1 MGNPDPSLSAPDIR
15 DSFGRMGFNDSET
28 VSLVG
33 GGHAFGKMH
42 GACLEPP
49 CGEGDQAGIGPNT
62 YTSGFE
68 GIWSTTPTEWSNE
81 YFNNILDYNY
91 TLVTSPGGPFQVT

>member
-1 MGNPDPSLSAPDIR
+1 MGVPDPALSAIDIR

-42 GACLEPP
+42 GACASPP
-49 CGEGDQAGIGPNT
+49 CGDGKGANT
-62 YTSGFE
+62 FTAGFE
-68 GIWSTTPTEWSNE
+68 GKWSTTPTAWSNE
-81 YFNNILDYNY
+81 YFNNILNFNW
-91 TLVTSPGGPFQVT
+91 TQMESPSGLAQVCECV